1 MLEKL
6 REKFTRDGGAVS
18 VEYIVILVLIG
29 LAVIAGAT
37 VLGRAI
43 NDELSEASTRVDTTL
58 IP

>member
-18 VEYIVILVLIG
+18 VEYIVIIVLIG

-43 NDELSEASTRVDTTL
+43 NQELSQASTEVDNSL
-58 IP
+58 I